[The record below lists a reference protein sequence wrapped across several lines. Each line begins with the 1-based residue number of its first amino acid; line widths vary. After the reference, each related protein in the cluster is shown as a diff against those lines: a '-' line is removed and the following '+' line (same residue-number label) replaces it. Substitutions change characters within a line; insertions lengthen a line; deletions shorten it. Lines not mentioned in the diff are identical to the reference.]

1 MDPIV
6 HRTSKRIF
14 RFLDPVYNL
23 LDPLAYPMIR
33 FVAGAMMIPHGYG
46 KVFGGIEGTTQFFAS
61 AGLEPALMLAWY
73 VGLIELVGGICV
85 ALGLF

>member
-14 RFLDPVYNL
+14 RFLDPIYNL

-33 FVAGAMMIPHGYG
+33 FVAGAMMIPHGME
-46 KVFGGIEGTTQFFAS
+46 KCSE
-61 AGLEPALMLAWY
+61 
-73 VGLIELVGGICV
+73 ELKELPNFLQVQD
-85 ALGLF
+85 

>member
-33 FVAGAMMIPHGYG
+33 FVAGALMIPHGYG
-46 KVFGGIEGTTQFFAS
+46 KVIGGIEGTLKFVAS
-61 AGLEPALMLAWY
+61 EGLEC
-73 VGLIELVGGICV
+73 E
-85 ALGLF
+85 